1 MPLNEIENHPYL
13 NYFIDNHNGIQNVP
27 WEKYTRMIIGSF
39 PIYKITD
46 TVHPVIENR
55 SQNNNIDF
63 PFFYGSETNAFWK
76 RYTAVFDEI
85 DPFLMDGQQLR
96 LHCAKSALEDNNTL
110 LTDVIKKTNRHFQ
123 NDPLS
128 PSDSALMNLQA
139 NNEVQNQFELNNE
152 LLDWLVKS
160 ENLKS
165 IYFTSQK
172 AIEGKSPGGWFHK
185 LLLNNNIEL
194 RIIDEYNNFI
204 QYEMIN
210 RERKFKRVVN
220 LFFLPTPSAKRS
232 IALTANNQHLMFV
245 NYLNSLVPELL
256 EILRNQNFKQD
267 PIQKEQIKTHRE
279 NFIQLWWRRYLLDQD
294 VFFNGVI

>member
-1 MPLNEIENHPYL
+1 
-13 NYFIDNHNGIQNVP
+13 
-27 WEKYTRMIIGSF
+27 
-39 PIYKITD
+39 
-46 TVHPVIENR
+46 
-55 SQNNNIDF
+55 
-63 PFFYGSETNAFWK
+63 
-76 RYTAVFDEI
+76 
-85 DPFLMDGQQLR
+85 MDGQQLR